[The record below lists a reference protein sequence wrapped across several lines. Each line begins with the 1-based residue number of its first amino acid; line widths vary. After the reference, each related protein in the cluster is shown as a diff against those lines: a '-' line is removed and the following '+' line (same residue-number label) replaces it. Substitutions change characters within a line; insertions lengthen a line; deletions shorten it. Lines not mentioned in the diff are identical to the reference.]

1 MSATAPDQHMPG
13 DRTATIVFRPVTV
26 RVAAYASG
34 IIVLLGMCGGAIVLT
49 SFQWG
54 GRLLL
59 VLIGVLALVFCH
71 LEASVKVT
79 AFPDR
84 LVVRNVWRVRS
95 FEWPEVLGVSFP
107 MGDPWAMINLADG
120 HTHPLNA
127 IQRYDGKRAISAA
140 HQLQHLIQERG
151 EADAEGPGSEEP
163 GAR

>member
-1 MSATAPDQHMPG
+1 MSSTRPAPARSWSPRSRPAASDMSATAPDQHMPG
-13 DRTATIVFRPVTV
+13 DRSATIVFRPVTV

-84 LVVRNVWRVRS
+84 LVVRNVWRVPS
-95 FEWPEVLGVSFP
+95 FEWPEALGVSFP
-107 MGDPWAMINLADG
+107 TGDPRAGLHLPDG
-120 HTHPLNA
+120 PPQPLNA
-127 IQRYDGKRAISAA
+127 NPPHAGK
-140 HQLQHLIQERG
+140 
-151 EADAEGPGSEEP
+151 
-163 GAR
+163 